1 MTTATLKR
9 APISHRKLS
18 LACDLVRG
26 GMKSSEAS
34 TILMFQVQKSCQ
46 ILYKVLLS
54 AIANAENNHNTDP
67 DSLVIDK
74 INVGPATRLK
84 RFHPRGRGKSA
95 PVRKH
100 YSNITVTLKSQTN

>member
-1 MTTATLKR
+1 MITATLNK

-18 LACDLVRG
+18 LGAGLIRN
-26 GMKSSEAS
+26 MKAS
-34 TILMFQVQKSCQ
+34 DAVLTLSFQVQKSCQ
-46 ILYKVLLS
+46 ILHKLLLS

-67 DSLVIDK
+67 DSLFIDI

-84 RFHPRGRGKSA
+84 RFHPRGRGRSA

-100 YSNITVTLKSQTN
+100 YSNVTIILKSKTN